1 VRVVLY
7 VILREFSLCL
17 YNTHSYVY
25 TNTNTHTHTHTH
37 PQQVQ
42 VHSSNQW
49 PQAVQDVVCAVL
61 GLPQHKVCV
70 NCNRLGGGFG
80 GKLVLAAVVAA
91 ISSLCAKKF
100 GVPVMIQVD
109 RNTDMR
115 AVGGREEMAI
125 NYEVS
130 HGDDGKIDAVSV
142 NTLVTGG
149 HCVSLS
155 WFANISV
162 SQACSEAYGFPHF
175 NSVSKMVFTNK
186 CPRSAVRGPGEI
198 EASTLI
204 ETVIEHV
211 AHATGKSAHEIREIN
226 ILRHPGMEKMSLEE
240 MSKQSIPDDPEKCGK
255 IPGSGNPAIGF
266 TIPKMWKMLESKC
279 NYASRSKA
287 VADFN
292 KKNFAKKR
300 GIAMIPIRYGVN
312 VWKKSALV
320 SIFKDGTVIVKHGA
334 MQMGQGCNIK
344 IAQCVADVLGSLLE
358 ESFPLDRIDFAAF
371 DSHTLSS
378 QTFTGGSTGTFMFS
392 QLISPFF
399 VCVYL
404 IYNIY
409 MKHVSLHDETRSP
422 NMNIL
427 I

>member
-1 VRVVLY
+1 M
-7 VILREFSLCL
+7 
-17 YNTHSYVY
+17 
-25 TNTNTHTHTHTH
+25 
-37 PQQVQ
+37 
-42 VHSSNQW
+42 
-49 PQAVQDVVCAVL
+49 CAVL